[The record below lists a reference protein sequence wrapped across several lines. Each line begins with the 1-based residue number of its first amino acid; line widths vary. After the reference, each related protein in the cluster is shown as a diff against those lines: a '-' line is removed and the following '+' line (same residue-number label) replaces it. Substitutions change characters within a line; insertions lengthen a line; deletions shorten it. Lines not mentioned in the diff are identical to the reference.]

1 MKVWMDGEV
10 RDAAEATVSVFDH
23 GLLYG
28 DGVFEGIRVYS
39 GRIFRAAAHV
49 DRLFEGARA
58 IRLPVPIG
66 KDDLIAAMNE
76 TLRANKLTDGYIRLI
91 VTRGAGTLGLNP
103 FKCSKP
109 RVIIIA
115 DTIALYD
122 EDVYEKGMS
131 VIISSVP
138 RNSTNALDPR
148 VKSLNYLN
156 NILARM
162 EAVDAGVSEAI
173 MLNAAG
179 MVAEATGDNVFIV
192 RDGVLITPPPHA
204 GILAGIT
211 RGVVLDLA
219 GQVDIPVAQRD
230 LTRYDLYTA
239 DECFLT
245 GTAAEIVPVTAIN
258 ARTIGDGVVGPVT
271 RRLKDAFHALVRSEQ
286 RD

>member
-1 MKVWMDGEV
+1 
-10 RDAAEATVSVFDH
+10 
-23 GLLYG
+23 
-28 DGVFEGIRVYS
+28 
-39 GRIFRAAAHV
+39 
-49 DRLFEGARA
+49 
-58 IRLPVPIG
+58 
-66 KDDLIAAMNE
+66 
-76 TLRANKLTDGYIRLI
+76 
-91 VTRGAGTLGLNP
+91 
-103 FKCSKP
+103 
-109 RVIIIA
+109 
-115 DTIALYD
+115 
-122 EDVYEKGMS
+122 VYEKGMS

-192 RDGVLITPPPHA
+192 RDGVVATPPPHA

-219 GQVDIPVAQRD
+219 AKVNIPVSQRD

-245 GTAAEIVPVTAIN
+245 GTAAEVVPVVAIN
-258 ARTIGDGVVGPVT
+258 GRTIGDGAVGPVT
-271 RRLKDAFHALVRSEQ
+271 RRLKDAFHTLVRSAE
-286 RD
+286 